1 MAPDDEAREALEP
14 LDAVL
19 KRTAAKRS
27 TVYDWI
33 AKGRFPRP
41 VRIGP
46 RRVAW
51 RAREIDQW
59 IANAIARRSIE
70 DDPAGP
76 R

>member
-27 TVYDWI
+27 TVYAWI
-33 AKGRFPRP
+33 SKAQFPRP

-51 RAREIDQW
+51 LAREVDEW
-59 IANAIARRSIE
+59 IATAIARRTAQHDE
-70 DDPAGP
+70 VGA
-76 R
+76 